1 VAIRDKVFVLLGVC
15 IEMNQINSGVLNREL
30 CILLMNP
37 LHVQAISAF
46 IILLLLLSSG
56 ILCNTVNTSVFLI
69 LTVLCS
75 VYCTVVCKR
84 SAVACYMFFLGCI
97 FSPEVFT

>member
-1 VAIRDKVFVLLGVC
+1 MWLSKNKVFVLGVW

-46 IILLLLLSSG
+46 IILSLHVSSG
-56 ILCNTVNTSVFLI
+56 ILCNTVNTSVSFI
-69 LTVLCS
+69 LTVLHRL
-75 VYCTVVCKR
+75 YCAVVCKT
-84 SAVACYMFFLGCI
+84 SAVACLC
-97 FSPEVFT
+97 FS